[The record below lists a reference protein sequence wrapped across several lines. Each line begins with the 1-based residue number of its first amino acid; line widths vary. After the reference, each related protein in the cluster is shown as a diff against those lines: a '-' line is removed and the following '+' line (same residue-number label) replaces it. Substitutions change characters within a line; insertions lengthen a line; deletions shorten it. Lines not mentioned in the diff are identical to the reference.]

1 MAALGSLLLDTQ
13 KELGTDTRE
22 YLLMAAMTGYVAR
35 GEGRAALELWRKQ
48 RDHIRDAASPA
59 FRLLRCH
66 AEPASCAQA
75 FRDYAER

>member
-1 MAALGSLLLDTQ
+1 MA
-13 KELGTDTRE
+13 ELAAPLVASEQQMIVDARE
-22 YLLMAAMTGYVAR
+22 YLLLAALAGYVASGDKAR
-35 GEGRAALELWRKQ
+35 ALALWDKYGAGTRAAK
-48 RDHIRDAASPA
+48 PA

>member
-1 MAALGSLLLDTQ
+1 
-13 KELGTDTRE
+13 
-22 YLLMAAMTGYVAR
+22 MTGYVAR

-66 AEPASCAQA
+66 AERSSCVDD
-75 FRDYAER
+75 FRAYAER